1 LVEEYAAIHGSQKG
15 VGGEARTEPGGGGP
29 TRRSRPTS
37 PPPPPGPTP
46 RPCCLLVRDVQ
57 TLTPTERAAPAP
69 LGACSLAPLG
79 ACSPLPE
86 STRSCFELAA
96 PCGSSRRRKRR
107 ITDASPSRRT
117 ELAVVGLCMMLSLG
131 HAGSTSTSFESSA
144 SLPSGQAK
152 RLSSVNDR
160 SILPPLERCVPA
172 WMLCATSFCVCTSPT
187 SAHMADRG
195 GVGSRSR
202 TSRGRRARFQ
212 AGPGHATWRRAKRR
226 CATHT
231 THTMTLS
238 VQPG

>member
-1 LVEEYAAIHGSQKG
+1 MVEEYAAIHGSQKG
-15 VGGEARTEPGGGGP
+15 VGGEARTEPGGGSNEP
-29 TRRSRPTS
+29 P

-144 SLPSGQAK
+144 SLPRGQAK

-187 SAHMADRG
+187 SATWQIEVGLAAARERAEGDEPDFKLDLDTLLG
-195 GVGSRSR
+195 G
-202 TSRGRRARFQ
+202 GRN
-212 AGPGHATWRRAKRR
+212 AGAPLT
-226 CATHT
+226 
-231 THTMTLS
+231 
-238 VQPG
+238 QPTR